1 MLTLMKQEIIYTRDW
16 VEPVF
21 DAIAELVPDK
31 AILITDTNVDRDVLT
46 LQRDRIYGAVDDII
60 TISSGE
66 SAKNLDTLAEVWKR
80 LADVGCTRRSLV
92 INLGGGVVSD
102 LGGFAA
108 ATFKRGIEFVN
119 VPTTLLAMADA
130 AIGGKT
136 GIDFTGYK
144 NEVGAFAPACRVIM
158 DEGLLATLPE
168 KELRSGFAEVVKM
181 ALILNDPIYEELLK
195 EDALHD
201 RELMRRAIKMAADG
215 KLRIVEADPY
225 EKGERR
231 MLNFGHTAG
240 HAFESYAASIGKPI
254 THGEAVAYGML
265 MALHLSSDRNDYPA
279 EKVDEYEEKIL
290 KRYYEPLP
298 FGEEAEPEL
307 ERLMAHDKKNN
318 KDGEISW
325 VLLT

>member
-1 MLTLMKQEIIYTRDW
+1 MEQEIIYTRDW
-16 VEPVF
+16 VGPVF

-66 SAKNLDTLAEVWKR
+66 SAKNLDTLAYVWKR
-80 LADVGCTRRSLV
+80 LADAGCTRHSLV
-92 INLGGGVVSD
+92 INFGGGVVSD

-108 ATFKRGIEFVN
+108 ATFKRGIQFVN

-136 GIDFTGYK
+136 GIDFAGYK

-158 DEGLLATLPE
+158 DEGLLSTLPE
-168 KELRSGFAEVVKM
+168 RELRSGFAEVVKM
-181 ALILNDPIYEELLK
+181 ALILNDPIYDELIK

-201 RELMRRAIKMAADG
+201 SQLMRRAIKMAADG
-215 KLRIVEADPY
+215 KLLIVNSDPY
-225 EKGERR
+225 EKGARR

-240 HAFESYAASIGKPI
+240 HAFESYAESIGKPI
-254 THGEAVAYGML
+254 SHGEAVAYGML
-265 MALHLSSDRNDYPA
+265 VALRLSCDRNGYPVK
-279 EKVDEYEEKIL
+279 KVDEYEENIL

-307 ERLMAHDKKNN
+307 QRLMAHDKKNIKN
-318 KDGEISW
+318 GEINW
-325 VLLT
+325 VLLK